1 MVNDFITITCFEC
14 YQRGDAYLAKNQSVT
29 CARIVKIIDREM
41 IFFLEIFRLWLN
53 YGVDKDEIFRL
64 SSEKWLVLYAEA
76 AIF

>member
-1 MVNDFITITCFEC
+1 MPFVSIVAAYILKIMVIDSFRFTLSI
-14 YQRGDAYLAKNQSVT
+14 
-29 CARIVKIIDREM
+29 KIIDREM
-41 IFFLEIFRLWLN
+41 IFFLEIIRLWLN